1 MRKIYRSRSI
11 ASDLA
16 HEKLDVWTRRNFTV
30 AQTGWYVF
38 YTAAFSKLAKLRVG
52 WKNKRQLFYIYTFF
66 RRGCRK
72 CKQMLTINL
81 NSIHS
86 NGIPRQIKKNNAGKQ
101 NFLTDNQNIN
111 ERLINH
117 VQQQNFTQESKWC
130 NRDDSENSFKTLFS

>member
-1 MRKIYRSRSI
+1 
-11 ASDLA
+11 
-16 HEKLDVWTRRNFTV
+16 
-30 AQTGWYVF
+30 
-38 YTAAFSKLAKLRVG
+38 
-52 WKNKRQLFYIYTFF
+52 
-66 RRGCRK
+66 
-72 CKQMLTINL
+72 MLTINL

-86 NGIPRQIKKNNAGKQ
+86 NGIPRQIKKITPENK

>member
-1 MRKIYRSRSI
+1 
-11 ASDLA
+11 
-16 HEKLDVWTRRNFTV
+16 
-30 AQTGWYVF
+30 
-38 YTAAFSKLAKLRVG
+38 
-52 WKNKRQLFYIYTFF
+52 
-66 RRGCRK
+66 
-72 CKQMLTINL
+72 MLTINL
-81 NSIHS
+81 NPIHS